1 MERFFEAKSVVVVG
15 VSEAPGNLGQAIVG
29 NLIEFRYTGTIYVVG
44 PKGGSFL
51 GHEIYPRVAD
61 LPETVDLAVVLVP
74 AAVVPDV
81 LRQCGEKGVVRVVV
95 ESGGFGEL
103 GPERHELEQELRA
116 ILKRY
121 GMRMIGPNGLG
132 IMNRRNGLA
141 VPFMPLRAEARLGQ
155 VAVIAQSGGVG
166 LMMLNTLA
174 ALNLGFSKFASIG
187 NKLDVK
193 ETDLLEYLIQDDET
207 GIVYAYL
214 ESIADG
220 RKLMEIASRSPK
232 PVIIHKSNLG
242 RSGAVIARSHSASL
256 AGDDRVV
263 EAAFRQSGI
272 IRTREQRETVEILKS
287 FSLPPMRGNRLAVI
301 ARSGGHA
308 VMAADAAE
316 EFGFELPPFPEEVM
330 VRVRERSRAHVIDLQ
345 NPLDLGDLFDL
356 SLYRDLAEIT
366 LARADIDG
374 LVFIHNYQ
382 EDLDAEGSHRLIAN
396 LAELVGA
403 ARKPIAISVF
413 TSDEELRLNQ
423 KANRVPLFTDPKEA
437 VRALSRSR
445 DALKPRV
452 RPFAQT
458 RPPALDR
465 ERVRSELALAATG
478 PVPPER
484 LAAMLAAYGIPL
496 VPWQVAK
503 NEGDSVHAARALG
516 FPVALKTAVPEVIH
530 KSDAGGVALN
540 LADEASVRTAYG
552 DLQRL
557 GARVVVQKMAASG
570 LEWLVGGRQDPTF
583 GPVLVVG
590 LGGIYVEVFRETVLR
605 IAPIDHDEAHRMVE
619 ECRGA
624 PLLQGLRGQ
633 APLDQQA
640 LVEVIV
646 RVSWL
651 LADCPEIRELDLN
664 PVRIFPS
671 GCLALDWRALL
682 AVGSDTGLG

>member
-1 MERFFEAKSVVVVG
+1 MERFFDAKSVVVVG
-15 VSEAPGNLGQAIVG
+15 VSEAPGNLGQAILG
-29 NLIEFRYTGTIYVVG
+29 NLIAFRYTGTIYVVG
-44 PKGGSFL
+44 SKGGSFL
-51 GHEIYPRVAD
+51 GHKIYPRVAD
-61 LPETVDLAVVLVP
+61 LPEAVDLAVVLVP
-74 AAVVPDV
+74 AAAVPDV
-81 LRQCGEKGVVRVVV
+81 LRQCGEKGVARVVV

-103 GPERHELEQELRA
+103 GPERHGLEQEVRT
-116 ILKRY
+116 ILKQH

-132 IMNRRNGLA
+132 IINRRNGLA
-141 VPFMPLRAEARLGQ
+141 VPFMPLRAEARLGK

-166 LMMLNTLA
+166 LMMINTLA

-207 GIVYAYL
+207 GIVYGYL
-214 ESIADG
+214 ESIGDG
-220 RKLMEIASRSPK
+220 RKLMEIASRSRK

-256 AGDDRVV
+256 ASDDRVV
-263 EAAFRQSGI
+263 DAAFRQSGI
-272 IRTREQRETVEILKS
+272 VRTHEQQETVEILKS
-287 FSLPPMRGNRLAVI
+287 FSLPPIRGTRLGI
-301 ARSGGHA
+301 ISRSGGHA

-356 SLYRDLAEIT
+356 TLYRDLAEMT

-382 EDLDAEGSHRLIAN
+382 EDLDAEGSHRLIAS

-403 ARKPIAISVF
+403 GRKPMAICVF

-437 VRALSRSR
+437 VRALARSR
-445 DALKPRV
+445 DTLKPRS

-458 RPPALDR
+458 RPPVPDR
-465 ERVRSELALAATG
+465 ARIRSELALAATG

-484 LAAMLAAYGIPL
+484 LAAMLSAYGVPL
-496 VPWQVAK
+496 VPWEVAA
-503 NEGDSVHAARALG
+503 NEDESVHAARALG
-516 FPVALKTAVPEVIH
+516 FPVALKTAAPEVIH
-530 KSDAGGVALN
+530 KSDAGGVVLN
-540 LADEASVRTAYG
+540 LGDEPAVRAAYG
-552 DLQRL
+552 NLQRF

-605 IAPIDHDEAHRMVE
+605 IAPIDHEEAHRMVD

-624 PLLQGLRGQ
+624 PLLRGLRGQ
-633 APLDQQA
+633 APCDREA

-651 LADCPEIRELDLN
+651 LADCPQIRELDLN

-671 GCLALDWRALL
+671 GCLALDWRAVLV
-682 AVGSDTGLG
+682 VGSDAGLG